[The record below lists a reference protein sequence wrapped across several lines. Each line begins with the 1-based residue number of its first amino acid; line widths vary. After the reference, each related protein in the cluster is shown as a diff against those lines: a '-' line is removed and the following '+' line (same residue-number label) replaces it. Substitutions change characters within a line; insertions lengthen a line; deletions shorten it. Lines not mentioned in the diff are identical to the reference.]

1 MRLALWFLLLAVLV
15 LGTWMI
21 WGGKWEDQFTLDG
34 SVVWLKSS
42 GQWAWLFG
50 IILLVVDLALPV
62 PSTIVI
68 SALGYIYGVMLG
80 GAIASVGL
88 IASGLFGYGAGRFL
102 HERTARRWLGDRDYD
117 NGHRLFATGGGWMV
131 ALSKTLPII
140 PEVIACTA
148 GLVRMPFKRFV
159 VALVCGSLPMGFVF
173 AAIGQIGHETPRWAL
188 GLSFGVPAVL
198 WFIASRIRHWNIG
211 S

>member
-34 SVVWLKSS
+34 SVIWLKSS

-88 IASGLFGYGAGRFL
+88 IASGLFGYGAGRFCMSEL
-102 HERTARRWLGDRDYD
+102 LGAGSETATMRTVIGYSQVVA
-117 NGHRLFATGGGWMV
+117 GGWLLYQKRCP
-131 ALSKTLPII
+131 LSPRSS
-140 PEVIACTA
+140 
-148 GLVRMPFKRFV
+148 LVRP
-159 VALVCGSLPMGFVF
+159 AL
-173 AAIGQIGHETPRWAL
+173 L
-188 GLSFGVPAVL
+188 GCHS
-198 WFIASRIRHWNIG
+198 SD